1 MKSKVIFQFKDGQT
15 FEYSHHNNAPQNA
28 LVGSLDALAHHLGVE
43 RHKSTDNVA
52 KIIID
57 FEVSE

>member
-15 FEYSHHNNAPQNA
+15 FEFAHRNNAPQNA
-28 LVGSLDALAHHLGVE
+28 LVGGLYALAHHLGVE
-43 RHKSTDNVA
+43 RHKATDNVA

>member
-15 FEYSHHNNAPQNA
+15 FEYSHRNNAPQNS
-28 LVGSLDALAHHLGVE
+28 LVCGLDALSSHLQVE
-43 RHKSTDNVA
+43 RHKATDNVA